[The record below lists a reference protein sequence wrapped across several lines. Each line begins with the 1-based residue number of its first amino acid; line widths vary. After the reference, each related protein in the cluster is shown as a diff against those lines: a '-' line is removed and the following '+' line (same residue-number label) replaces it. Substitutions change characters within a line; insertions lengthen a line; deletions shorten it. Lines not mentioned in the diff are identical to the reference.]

1 MDSSMETKKD
11 AGFINDSEIDSCKTC
26 NYKRRKCCKIW
37 NFRLTRHIVKTY
49 YSNYSMTIN
58 FILFIFLFC
67 LSHVRGM
74 SNDILRLNLPPKE
87 PVIDPNTVCK
97 NYPDLS
103 PEQYNLCSKYPDVT
117 ASAIQGIQVAIHE
130 CQFQLRYHRWN
141 CSSLEKKNKN
151 PHASPFLGR
160 GYRETAFAYAVSA
173 AGVVHQVAVACSLG
187 KLKSCGCDVSQQG
200 KMKNKW
206 EWGGCSHNIN
216 FGEDFSRKFLDSK
229 ERKAK
234 DIHAKIN
241 IHNNRAGRLAVIRN
255 VRRKCKCHGMSGS
268 CEMQTCWKST
278 PDFRD
283 VGDRL
288 IKKYESAR
296 KVKVNILN
304 KAKTKF
310 RRIRRRTKKSDL
322 MFYERSPNYCDP
334 NPLVDSPGT
343 SGRFCNKTSSGVD
356 NCETLCCGRGYNT
369 LRVKRSERCD
379 CKFHWCCYVVCQ
391 TCTYNEWVTVCK

>member
-1 MDSSMETKKD
+1 MEYNSK
-11 AGFINDSEIDSCKTC
+11 INIMTS
-26 NYKRRKCCKIW
+26 N
-37 NFRLTRHIVKTY
+37 H
-49 YSNYSMTIN
+49 SNYQTTCKSCCRKQRNTWNDIRTQQILRSCVYGYSTTIYSVV
-58 FILFIFLFC
+58 FVVLFC
-67 LSHVRGM
+67 LAHARGM
-74 SNDILRLNLPPKE
+74 SNDILRLNLPSEE
-87 PVIDPNTVCK
+87 PVLDPNTVCK

-103 PEQYNLCSKYPDVT
+103 PLQYDLCSKYPDVT

-130 CQFQLRYHRWN
+130 CQYQLRYHRWN

-151 PHASPFLGR
+151 PHASPLLGR
-160 GYRETAFAYAVSA
+160 GYRETAFAYAISA
-173 AGVVHQVAVACSLG
+173 AGVIHQVAVACSLG
-187 KLKSCGCDVSQQG
+187 KVKSCGCDISQQG
-200 KMKNKW
+200 TMKNKW
-206 EWGGCSHNIN
+206 EWGGCSHNID
-216 FGEDFSRKFLDSK
+216 FGEEYSRKFLDSK
-229 ERKAK
+229 ERRAK

-241 IHNNRAGRLAVIRN
+241 IHNNKAGRLAVIRN
-255 VRRKCKCHGMSGS
+255 VKRKCKCHGMSGS

-283 VGDRL
+283 VGERL
-288 IKKYESAR
+288 KKKYDTAR

-304 KAKTKF
+304 KSQTKF
-310 RRIRRRTKKSDL
+310 KKIRRRTKKSDL
-322 MFYERSPNYCDP
+322 MYYEPSPNYCDP

-391 TCTYNEWVTVCK
+391 QCTYNEWVTVCK